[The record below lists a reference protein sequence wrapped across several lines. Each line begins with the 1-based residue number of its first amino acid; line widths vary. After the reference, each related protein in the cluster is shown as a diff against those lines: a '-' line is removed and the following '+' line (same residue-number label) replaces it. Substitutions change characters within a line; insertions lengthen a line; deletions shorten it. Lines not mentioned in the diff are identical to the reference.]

1 MSDVGSSATRTQP
14 RSARGVPSLSSLLR
28 NRTAAIAAA
37 YIVLVCLAAVL
48 APMLPLVSPDKQN
61 LRARFS
67 PPVPHAEAVA
77 GHPLGTDQLGRDIL
91 SRLVYGSR
99 VSLAVGFAVV
109 LIAAVFGSAL
119 GLLAGYLGGRVEAVI
134 MRVTDV
140 FLAFPFLL
148 LAVVFMATLGPSLR
162 NVILVLS
169 LTGWVEYAR
178 VVRAQVLALRNIEY
192 VKAAEGLGAQA
203 SRLMARHILPNI
215 VGPTIVIASLH
226 VGAVIIAEASLTF
239 LGLGV
244 PPSVPTWGMMLATG
258 RDYMA
263 VAWWLS
269 TFPGVA
275 IVLMVLS
282 LNFIGDWLR
291 DTIDPTLGR
300 S

>member
-1 MSDVGSSATRTQP
+1 MTDSAPATNAAQSSE
-14 RSARGVPSLSSLLR
+14 SRGISLRSLLR
-28 NRTAAIAAA
+28 NKAATAAVVYILIVALAAA
-37 YIVLVCLAAVL
+37 L
-48 APMLPLVSPDKQN
+48 APVLPLVSPDKQN
-61 LRARFS
+61 LRARFVAPMS
-67 PPVPHAEAVA
+67 QAPAAA

-91 SRLVYGSR
+91 SRLVNGAR
-99 VSLAVGFAVV
+99 VSLSVGFLVV

-119 GLLAGYLGGRVEAVI
+119 GLLAGYLGGRVETLI

-148 LAVVFMATLGPSLR
+148 LAVVFMATLGPSLK
-162 NVILVLS
+162 NVVLVLS

-178 VVRAQVLALRNIEY
+178 VVRAQVLSLRNIEY
-192 VKAAEGLGAQA
+192 VKAAESLGAQA
-203 SRLMARHILPNI
+203 PRLMAKHILPNI

-226 VGAVIIAEASLTF
+226 VGSVIIAEASLTF

-258 RDYMA
+258 RDYLA

-269 TFPGVA
+269 TLPGVA
-275 IVLMVLS
+275 IVLTVLS
-282 LNFIGDWLR
+282 LNFLGDWLR
-291 DTIDPTLGR
+291 DAIDPTLGR